1 MLGDKLDFK
10 YFIVS
15 FAIGMCAVYLY
26 QPKMKIVYK
35 FPNPNNLDNVYT
47 DKNDGCYKF
56 KIEKKNCDEVDP
68 KEIQEHPVLED
79 FKIKLNKKFN

>member
-1 MLGDKLDFK
+1 MLGNKLDFK

-35 FPNPNNLDNVYT
+35 FPNPNNLDNVY
-47 DKNDGCYKF
+47 KGLIYR
-56 KIEKKNCDEVDP
+56 
-68 KEIQEHPVLED
+68 L
-79 FKIKLNKKFN
+79 